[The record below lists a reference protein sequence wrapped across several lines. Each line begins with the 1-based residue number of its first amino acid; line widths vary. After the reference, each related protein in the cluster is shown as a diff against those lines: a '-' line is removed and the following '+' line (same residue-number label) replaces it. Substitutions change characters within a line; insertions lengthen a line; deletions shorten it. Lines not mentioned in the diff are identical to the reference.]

1 MRNGK
6 KTAGWERESKFK
18 RGPLKRKIASV
29 RQQASSQS
37 RTCLARSPHSR
48 CAFVMCLCHVSAQS
62 LHGTNRGEVLKYI
75 FTVNLKKKV
84 ILTKSNSMY
93 LIYNY

>member
-6 KTAGWERESKFK
+6 KTAGLERESEFH

-29 RQQASSQS
+29 WQQASTRN
-37 RTCLARSPHSR
+37 RTCLARCLHSR
-48 CAFVMCLCHVSAQS
+48 CAFVMCLCQVSAQS

>member
-1 MRNGK
+1 MAEATTHN
-6 KTAGWERESKFK
+6 
-18 RGPLKRKIASV
+18 
-29 RQQASSQS
+29 
-37 RTCLARSPHSR
+37 RTCLARCLHGHY
-48 CAFVMCLCHVSAQS
+48 AVVMSLCQVSVKS
-62 LHGTNRGEVLKYI
+62 LHGTNRGEDLKYI